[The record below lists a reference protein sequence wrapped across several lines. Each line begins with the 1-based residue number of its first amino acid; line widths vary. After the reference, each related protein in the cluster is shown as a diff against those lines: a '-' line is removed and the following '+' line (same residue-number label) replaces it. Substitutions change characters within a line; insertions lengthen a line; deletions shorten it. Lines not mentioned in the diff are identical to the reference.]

1 MPNKAVFMFA
11 FNEWFELKDSKE
23 KLHTTKTKLVKL
35 LKNYKKADSTITHYE
50 FGQKFVTEKFIL
62 LRKPPTKRPLDLTTK
77 SQMDMRVAVKK
88 EKRKKKRKF

>member
-1 MPNKAVFMFA
+1 MQNKAVFMFA

-35 LKNYKKADSTITHYE
+35 LKNYKKADSRITHYE

-88 EKRKKKRKF
+88 EKRKKKRKL

>member
-1 MPNKAVFMFA
+1 MQNKAVFMFA
-11 FNEWFELKDSKE
+11 FNEWFE

-50 FGQKFVTEKFIL
+50 FGQKSVTEKFLL

-77 SQMDMRVAVKK
+77 GQMDMRVAVKK
-88 EKRKKKRKF
+88 EKRKKKRKL